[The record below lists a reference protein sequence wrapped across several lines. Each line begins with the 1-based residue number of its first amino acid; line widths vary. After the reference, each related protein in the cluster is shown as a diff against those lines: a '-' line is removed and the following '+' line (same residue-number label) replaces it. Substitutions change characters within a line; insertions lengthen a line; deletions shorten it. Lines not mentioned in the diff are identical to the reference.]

1 MNVTILQVVRPS
13 IRPSKIQ
20 KYKNTIIQNTKIN
33 IQKYKS
39 TKEMQKYNKKIQ
51 QQQQKVCVACYPFS
65 YKINVYLVN
74 FVSQTLL
81 SLSTLQ
87 RN

>member
-1 MNVTILQVVRPS
+1 MNVTILQVVRLS

-39 TKEMQKYNKKIQ
+39 TKKMQKYNKKI
-51 QQQQKVCVACYPFS
+51 QQQKVCVACYPFS